1 MTISGIENI
10 DYLFLYLTISLA
22 SIRFL
27 FYKQEIDK
35 QLP

>member
-1 MTISGIENI
+1 MTISGI
-10 DYLFLYLTISLA
+10 DYLFLYLAINLT